1 MSIAIVSAHCAA
13 MIKSSTTLKT
23 TSAPKNS
30 KDNQDIKVEISL
42 TEGDKDG
49 MAIINKIVLADDQIQ
64 MDADMVDAAKPLLD
78 YMMQK
83 SIDFISKQDKVSPP
97 AKTNTNSS
105 VKSAHQHTKPMSKK
119 LLKEV
124 IQPLMKIYL
133 KDIPTES
140 RRLIKSANKM
150 VTMSNGI
157 EGMNTTSV
165 AGGPLKDGCT
175 CNYKKLCL
183 SIRTE
188 PGWNCDESDLCNC
201 FYCIASYW
209 IEHSTCSCC
218 N

>member
-1 MSIAIVSAHCAA
+1 

-49 MAIINKIVLADDQIQ
+49 MAIINKIVLADEQIQ
-64 MDADMVDAAKPLLD
+64 MDADMVDAAQPLLD

-83 SIDFISKQDKVSPP
+83 SIDFISKQDKVSPL

-105 VKSAHQHTKPMSKK
+105 VKSEHQHTKPMSKK
-119 LLKEV
+119 LFKQV

-150 VTMSNGI
+150 VTLSNGI

-165 AGGPLKDGCT
+165 AGGPLKESCT
-175 CNYKKLCL
+175 CQYYTECN
-183 SIRTE
+183 SINDE
-188 PGWNCDESDLCNC
+188 PGWNCESDDLCNC
-201 FYCIASYW
+201 FYCLSRYPGESMMIVRAV
-209 IEHSTCSCC
+209 IP

>member
-1 MSIAIVSAHCAA
+1 

-64 MDADMVDAAKPLLD
+64 MDADMVDAVQPLLD

-119 LLKEV
+119 LFKEV

-150 VTMSNGI
+150 VTLRNGI
-157 EGMNTTSV
+157 EGINATSV
-165 AGGPLKDGCT
+165 AGGPLKDGFSCP
-175 CNYKKLCL
+175 YFKLCL
-183 SIRTE
+183 DSNQE
-188 PGWNCDESDLCNC
+188 LGWDCVYDEFIDLCNC
-201 FYCIASYW
+201 FFCAGR
-209 IEHSTCSCC
+209 HFLAFVDCC
-218 N
+218 L